1 MLQYIEI
8 KKRIENYTGV
18 KDIGSKSRNREGVYL
33 RTVYY
38 QLSLEYITQF
48 NDSKCGAVVNR
59 DRCSVLYHLK
69 NWRYVRNY
77 PDFKYKYLY
86 NMLSEELDSLRAVQ
100 KKYALGP
107 ADIIADL
114 REENKRL
121 KKQLKKL
128 TGC

>member
-18 KDIGSKSRNREGVYL
+18 KDIGAKSKNKELVYL
-33 RTVYY
+33 RAVYY
-38 QLSLEYITQF
+38 QLSFEYITQF
-48 NDSKCGAVVNR
+48 SDNKCGSVVNR
-59 DRCSVLYHLK
+59 DRSTVLFHLK
-69 NWRYVRNY
+69 NWKYVRNY

-86 NMLSEELDSLRAVQ
+86 NMISEELNSLMSIQ
-100 KKYALGP
+100 IKYSQGP

-121 KKQLKKL
+121 KKQIKKL